1 MDLIA
6 WGQGGSD
13 RQADL
18 IAWCE
23 GGSDRQA
30 DLIAQDW
37 LVLVVRNIMRKVVL
51 IVRNIV
57 RKVALIRSHSDRY
70 A

>member
-13 RQADL
+13 RQVDL
-18 IAWCE
+18 IAWGQ
-23 GGSDRQA
+23 GGSDRQV
-30 DLIAQDW
+30 DLIAKDG
-37 LVLVVRNIMRKVVL
+37 LVLVVRNIVRKVVL

-57 RKVALIRSHSDRY
+57 RKVALIRSHFDCH